1 MADRLIEMLRRHEG
15 VRNFVYLDSEGLE
28 TIGVGRCIAEGSL
41 GLSDDEVDYLLA
53 NDLKRCI
60 EELTR
65 TFDWYSKLDPVRQD
79 VMISLCFNLGLTRL
93 LKFEKALAGMET
105 GDWETARAEFMDS
118 RWSTQVGRRAVELTD
133 MLVTGKYQGA

>member
-15 VRNFVYLDSEGLE
+15 VRNHVYLDSEGLE

-60 EELTR
+60 EELK
-65 TFDWYSKLDPVRQD
+65 TFDWYEKLDPVRQD

-93 LKFEKALAGMET
+93 LKFEKALAGMENS
-105 GDWETARAEFMDS
+105 DWETARAEFMDS
-118 RWSTQVGRRAVELTD
+118 RWSSQVGQRAVELTD
-133 MLVTGKYQGA
+133 MLITGKYQGA

>member
-15 VRNFVYLDSEGLE
+15 VRNHVYLDSEGLE

-53 NDLKRCI
+53 NDVKRTI
-60 EELTR
+60 EELSR
-65 TFDWYSKLDPVRQD
+65 TFDWYETLDPVRQD

-93 LKFEKALAGMET
+93 LKFKKALAGMENN
-105 GDWETARAEFMDS
+105 DWETARAEFMDS
-118 RWSTQVGRRAVELTD
+118 RWSTQVGQRAVELTD
-133 MLVTGKYQGA
+133 MLVTGQYLGA

>member
-60 EELTR
+60 EELKR
-65 TFDWYSKLDPVRQD
+65 TFDWYDKLDPVRQD
-79 VMISLCFNLGLTRL
+79 VMISLCFNLGLTRM
-93 LKFEKALAGMET
+93 LKFERALAGMENS
-105 GDWETARAEFMDS
+105 DWETARAEFMDS
-118 RWSTQVGRRAVELTD
+118 RWSTQVGQRAVELTD
-133 MLVTGKYQGA
+133 MLVTGKYVGA

>member
-15 VRNFVYLDSEGLE
+15 VRNHVYRDTENLE

-41 GLSDDEVDYLLA
+41 GLSDDEVDYLLG

-60 EELTR
+60 EELKR
-65 TFDWYSKLDPVRQD
+65 AFDWYEKLDPVRQD

-93 LKFEKALAGMET
+93 LKFEKALAGMENS
-105 GDWETARAEFMDS
+105 DWETASTEFMDS
-118 RWSTQVGRRAVELTD
+118 RWSTQVGQRAVELTD
-133 MLVTGKYQGA
+133 MLRTGKYQDG

>member
-15 VRNFVYLDSEGLE
+15 VRNHVYLDSEGLE

-60 EELTR
+60 EELKR
-65 TFDWYSKLDPVRQD
+65 TFDWYDKLDLVRQD

-93 LKFEKALAGMET
+93 LKFEKALAGMENS
-105 GDWETARAEFMDS
+105 DWETARAEFMDS
-118 RWSTQVGRRAVELTD
+118 RWSTQVGQRAVELTD
-133 MLVTGKYQGA
+133 MLVTGKYVGA

>member
-1 MADRLIEMLRRHEG
+1 MDRLIEMLRRHEG
-15 VRNFVYLDSEGLE
+15 VRNHVYLDSENLE

-93 LKFEKALAGMET
+93 LKFEKALAGMANS
-105 GDWETARAEFMDS
+105 DWETASAEFMDS
-118 RWSTQVGRRAVELTD
+118 RWSTQVGQRAVELTD
-133 MLVTGKYQGA
+133 MLRTGKYQDG

>member
-15 VRNFVYLDSEGLE
+15 VRNHVYLDSEGLE

-60 EELTR
+60 EELK
-65 TFDWYSKLDPVRQD
+65 TFDWYEKLDPVRQD

-93 LKFEKALAGMET
+93 LKFEKALAGMENS
-105 GDWETARAEFMDS
+105 DWETARAEFMDS
-118 RWSTQVGRRAVELTD
+118 RWSTQVGQRAVELTD
-133 MLVTGKYQGA
+133 MLVTGKYLGA

>member
-60 EELTR
+60 EELKR
-65 TFDWYSKLDPVRQD
+65 TFDWYDKLDPVRQD

-93 LKFEKALAGMET
+93 LKFEKALAGMENS
-105 GDWETARAEFMDS
+105 DWETARAEFMDS
-118 RWSTQVGRRAVELTD
+118 RWSTQVGQRAVELTD
-133 MLVTGKYQGA
+133 MLVTGKYVGA

>member
-15 VRNFVYLDSEGLE
+15 VRNHVYRDTENLE

-41 GLSDDEVDYLLA
+41 GLSDDEVDYLLG

-60 EELTR
+60 EELKTA
-65 TFDWYSKLDPVRQD
+65 FDWYEKLDPVRQD

-93 LKFEKALAGMET
+93 LKFEKALAGMENS
-105 GDWETARAEFMDS
+105 DWETASTEFMDS
-118 RWSTQVGRRAVELTD
+118 RWSTQVGERAVELTD
-133 MLVTGKYQGA
+133 MLRTGKYQDG

>member
-15 VRNFVYLDSEGLE
+15 VRNHVYLDSENLE
-28 TIGVGRCIAEGSL
+28 TIGVGRCIAPGSL
-41 GLSDDEVDYLLA
+41 GLSDEEVNYLLA
-53 NDLKRCI
+53 NDVKRSI

-93 LKFEKALAGMET
+93 LKFEKALAGMANN
-105 GDWETARAEFMDS
+105 DWETARAEFMDS
-118 RWSTQVGRRAVELTD
+118 RWSTQVGQRAVELTD
-133 MLVTGKYQGA
+133 MLVTGKYLGA

>member
-15 VRNFVYLDSEGLE
+15 VRNHVYLDSEGLE

-60 EELTR
+60 EELKR
-65 TFDWYSKLDPVRQD
+65 TFDWYDKLDPVRQD

-93 LKFEKALAGMET
+93 LKFEKALAGMENS
-105 GDWETARAEFMDS
+105 DWETARAEFMDS
-118 RWSTQVGRRAVELTD
+118 RWSSQVGQRAVELTD
-133 MLVTGKYQGA
+133 MLITGKYQGA

>member
-15 VRNFVYLDSEGLE
+15 VRNHVYRDTENLE

-41 GLSDDEVDYLLA
+41 GLSDDEVDYLLG

-60 EELTR
+60 EELKR
-65 TFDWYSKLDPVRQD
+65 AFDWYEKLDPVRQD

-93 LKFEKALAGMET
+93 LKFEKALAGMENS
-105 GDWETARAEFMDS
+105 DWETASTEFMHS
-118 RWSTQVGRRAVELTD
+118 RWSTQVGQRAVELTD
-133 MLVTGKYQGA
+133 MLRTGKYQDG

>member
-15 VRNFVYLDSEGLE
+15 VRNHVYRDTENLE

-41 GLSDDEVDYLLA
+41 GLSDDEVDYLLG

-60 EELTR
+60 EELKKA
-65 TFDWYSKLDPVRQD
+65 FNWYEKLDPVRQD

-93 LKFEKALAGMET
+93 LKFEKALAGMENS
-105 GDWETARAEFMDS
+105 DWETASTEFMDS
-118 RWSTQVGRRAVELTD
+118 RWSTQVGERAVELTD
-133 MLVTGKYQGA
+133 MLRTGKYQDG